1 MLDGIMGS
9 SYLTINYRRKDI
21 MISTERAFKQA
32 KQGMVSAP
40 VVLILIFS
48 VWYGISRFIIPVP
61 RWILVV
67 SMIVALMSFVMD
79 LSIYLRLRN
88 SIVKKPK
95 NGSKQ

>member
-9 SYLTINYRRKDI
+9 SYLMTNCRKKNV
-21 MISTERAFKQA
+21 MISIERALKQA

-40 VVLILIFS
+40 VVLIVLFA
-48 VWYGISRFIIPVP
+48 VWYGISRFIIPIP
-61 RWILVV
+61 RWFLVV
-67 SMIVALMSFVMD
+67 SIIIGSMSFVMD

-95 NGSKQ
+95 NGSK